1 MTFGPLSIHPDW
13 QRRGFGKVLVDFS
26 LEKAGEMG
34 AKVVCIEGDIGF
46 YGKSGFVTAAE
57 RGIRYG
63 DDPEGADAPYFLIKE
78 LEEGFLENITG
89 NYSAPDGYFVDEEEV
104 ARFDAGFPKKEKLRL
119 PGQLE

>member
-1 MTFGPLSIHPDW
+1 MIP
-13 QRRGFGKVLVDFS
+13 K
-26 LEKAGEMG
+26 E
-34 AKVVCIEGDIGF
+34 
-46 YGKSGFVTAAE
+46 
-57 RGIRYG
+57 
-63 DDPEGADAPYFLIKE
+63 ADAPYFLIKE

>member
-1 MTFGPLSIHPDW
+1 M
-13 QRRGFGKVLVDFS
+13 DFS

-46 YGKSGFVTAAE
+46 YGESGFVAAAE

-78 LEEGFLENITG
+78 LKEGFLENVTG